1 MSQDSGWSKDG
12 YGLRTATCLKTVAG
26 VRKSM
31 VSGPL
36 HVSRQWLE
44 QGRLW
49 CQDRYMSQDSG
60 WSKEGYGLRTTTCLK
75 AVAGVRK
82 AMVSGPLHVSRQWLE

>member
-1 MSQDSGWSKDG
+1 MSQDSGWSKEG

-26 VRKSM
+26 VRSKDSGWSM

-44 QGRLW
+44 
-49 CQDRYMSQDSG
+49 
-60 WSKEGYGLRTTTCLK
+60 
-75 AVAGVRK
+75 
-82 AMVSGPLHVSRQWLE
+82 

>member
-1 MSQDSGWSKDG
+1 MSQGSGWSEEG

-36 HVSRQWLE
+36 HVS
-44 QGRLW
+44 
-49 CQDRYMSQDSG
+49 
-60 WSKEGYGLRTTTCLK
+60 
-75 AVAGVRK
+75 
-82 AMVSGPLHVSRQWLE
+82 

>member
-1 MSQDSGWSKDG
+1 MSQDSGWSKEG
-12 YGLRTATCLKTVAG
+12 CGVRTATCLKTVAG
-26 VRKSM
+26 VRKAM

-60 WSKEGYGLRTTTCLK
+60 WSKEGYGLRTATCLK
-75 AVAGVRK
+75 TVAGARK
-82 AMVSGPLHVSRQWLE
+82 VVVSGPLHVSRQWLE

>member
-1 MSQDSGWSKDG
+1 MSQDSDWSKEG

-26 VRKSM
+26 VRKAMVSEPLHVQNSGWSKEGYGLCQVAGP

-44 QGRLW
+44 
-49 CQDRYMSQDSG
+49 
-60 WSKEGYGLRTTTCLK
+60 
-75 AVAGVRK
+75 
-82 AMVSGPLHVSRQWLE
+82 